1 MAGNEE
7 SLVFRDGYQ
16 AFVKFTKLSL
26 SAANSLNV
34 KPVDGMKIYEGWMI
48 KMVMD
53 HLNGVITDGDDFVE
67 ESFYTKDGSHSQ
79 LEVHLKVEEY
89 EQLMY
94 YKPNCKF
101 CYKVS
106 AYGRGESTFV
116 PLSGTNCLTPKF
128 KKAAGGN
135 FEAEGDCTDFMY

>member
-48 KMVMD
+48 SMVMD

-67 ESFYTKDGSHSQ
+67 ESFYTKDGSHS
-79 LEVHLKVEEY
+79 
-89 EQLMY
+89 
-94 YKPNCKF
+94 
-101 CYKVS
+101 
-106 AYGRGESTFV
+106 
-116 PLSGTNCLTPKF
+116 
-128 KKAAGGN
+128 
-135 FEAEGDCTDFMY
+135 